1 MKKGKRITI
10 NEEDASAFVVPPKNQ
25 GQTVEISFA
34 LVLRGAYAGGVL
46 RRWYDKSDGEERIT
60 LHRYEGK
67 YDPWVFAPP
76 VGKRGGKAV
85 TVVRFA

>member
-76 VGKRGGKAV
+76 VGKGGGKAV